1 MERDEFQSKV
11 VELWTKS
18 RVPLTEANL
27 QQVTKVSG
35 DDLSNRLDDLLGD
48 GVLDL
53 QVDATGNLTYS
64 VVGTARSTEGPKT
77 CEVFERKRAL
87 LEEAKRRILARRAGK
102 STPKKRPE
110 QVVAY
115 ETPTPTKPAQAIV
128 RTLKPLDTYEADR
141 SEDKDEDED
150 EDNGSSIA
158 GMVGKAALV
167 ASTAALVTL
176 DKPLAMLD
184 KPRRKGAKS
193 LAASAGLSLLG
204 PVGWLYAGS
213 FREAVPAVLA
223 QVALFAVVPSFMLA
237 PFMILGALA
246 SSAVGAGYAWQFNRK
261 KGRTTLFLPGA
272 SQKTDKKTDKK
283 K

>member
-1 MERDEFQSKV
+1 MQRDEFQSKV

-27 QQVTKVSG
+27 QQVTNISG
-35 DDLSNRLDDLLGD
+35 DDLSNLLDDLLGD

-53 QVDATGNLTYS
+53 QVDAAGNLTYS
-64 VVGTARSTEGPKT
+64 VVDATRSTDGPKT
-77 CEVFERKRAL
+77 CEAFERKRAL
-87 LEEAKRRILARRAGK
+87 IEEAKRRILARRAGK
-102 STPKKRPE
+102 NVLSAKPKQAAKPE
-110 QVVAY
+110 QVVALK
-115 ETPTPTKPAQAIV
+115 KPVPAKSTRAIATIPV
-128 RTLKPLDTYEADR
+128 RTPGPEETFDD
-141 SEDKDEDED
+141 DDDD
-150 EDNGSSIA
+150 DGGSSIA
-158 GMVGKAALV
+158 SMVGKAALV

-223 QVALFAVVPSFMLA
+223 QVALFAVVPGFMLA

-261 KGRTTLFLPGA
+261 KGRTTLFLPGGT
-272 SQKTDKKTDKK
+272 SKKDKK